1 MLKLIMQPTTRHDSR
16 EKPFIIS
23 SSTNIEID
31 CCMALYGLAT
41 AQITAITPAKGTNT
55 SPLNIFCLSVM
66 TSTWLVKFKLYIPFT
81 FQCMIYPMCLR
92 CQYEKRKKSEF
103 HLLIEKGKHLTVQ

>member
-31 CCMALYGLAT
+31 CCYGIVLVANS
-41 AQITAITPAKGTNT
+41 TNN
-55 SPLNIFCLSVM
+55 SNNPCKNHPKIFFFFVIDDINM
-66 TSTWLVKFKLYIPFT
+66 TQLPFST
-81 FQCMIYPMCLR
+81 FQFVIYPVCLR